1 MLEAETS
8 THFES
13 ASASHRGAA
22 ASLLDQLVLHG
33 DSVANGKYLQVS
45 GRGKKHFP
53 LKCQRQRRART
64 VPPPTPRTVEQPHAC
79 SISRSFIAA
88 PLHSQTPAD
97 AWSRQ
102 QALSTQVPEAE
113 TNMDFES
120 ASALHRGAA
129 ASLHNQSE
137 LGGGSDTKPHICLQ
151 VPCRGGKQVLHSS
164 AIGRDKHGRSVCLR
178 FAPWSSRKLAR
189 SDGA

>member
-1 MLEAETS
+1 MNRSWLAPWSSRTLARS
-8 THFES
+8 VG
-13 ASASHRGAA
+13 ASWRRHRTMANTCRCLVVTAGTLY
-22 ASLLDQLVLHG
+22 SL
-33 DSVANGKYLQVS
+33 K
-45 GRGKKHFP
+45 R
-53 LKCQRQRRART
+53 QRQRRART
-64 VPPPTPRTVEQPHAC
+64 VTPRPPRTVEQPHAC